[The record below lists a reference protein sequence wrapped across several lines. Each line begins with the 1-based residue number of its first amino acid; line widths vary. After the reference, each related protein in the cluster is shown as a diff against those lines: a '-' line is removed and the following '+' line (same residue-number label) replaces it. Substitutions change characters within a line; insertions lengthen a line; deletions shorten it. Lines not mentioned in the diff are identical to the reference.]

1 MTQMIFGTLTPPSDS
16 TKPDLTLQPPS
27 PYARM
32 IPFHTHPS
40 KCTPRKSL
48 RPFGYSHY
56 ATMANDPVYKEQAKN
71 PQRQGTEWGQY
82 LTLAHPDDRFST
94 AALGFA
100 ADTFWAVDQVLPD
113 PYREIRR
120 SRFV

>member
-1 MTQMIFGTLTPPSDS
+1 
-16 TKPDLTLQPPS
+16 
-27 PYARM
+27 
-32 IPFHTHPS
+32 
-40 KCTPRKSL
+40 
-48 RPFGYSHY
+48 
-56 ATMANDPVYKEQAKN
+56 MANDPVYKEQAKN

-82 LTLAHPDDRFST
+82 LTLAHPNDRFST

-120 SRFV
+120 TRFVRYENMYHPPLIFVLAAGHLLW